1 MRFSRRS
8 IPGTIS
14 STEDTPPVSV
24 TTTTTTTSRDG
35 NMGSSGFSNFAKT
48 ILLPMF
54 VSLVLYLL
62 IFHALLPLYRR
73 HRARY
78 SQYLPLQ
85 AASNTISSHLPEFLQ
100 GLSLRDRLSHAFIR
114 VFLPSTWAIRNRFTA
129 RRDSVI
135 SADGELFDEESG
147 EAMVG
152 FDVQER
158 NRRRDGMERQVSNM
172 DAATRTVARGST
184 RPMGPPPPL
193 SSSAPHAAG
202 RGDVDSNR
210 RLSRELEEGFC
221 DDSDDDEAEEVN
233 TTQIRVGRP
242 RPTDTARRDYI
253 AAISISS

>member
-1 MRFSRRS
+1 MALLGRS

-14 STEDTPPVSV
+14 STEETPPVTVV
-24 TTTTTTTSRDG
+24 TTTSTSKADK
-35 NMGSSGFSNFAKT
+35 MASSGFANFAKS

-54 VSLVLYLL
+54 ISLGLYLL

-85 AASNTISSHLPEFLQ
+85 TATSTISSHLPEFLQ
-100 GLSLRDRLSHAFIR
+100 GLSLRDRLSHMFFR
-114 VFLPSTWAIRNRFTA
+114 VFLPSTWAIRNRFMR

-172 DAATRTVARGST
+172 DAATRTVARGT
-184 RPMGPPPPL
+184 NGPIVRHPPPEE
-193 SSSAPHAAG
+193 
-202 RGDVDSNR
+202 VDSNR
-210 RLSRELEEGFC
+210 RLSRELEEGFR
-221 DDSDDDEAEEVN
+221 DDSDDEGDDSQLMTA
-233 TTQIRVGRP
+233 T
-242 RPTDTARRDYI
+242 PTNAARR
-253 AAISISS
+253 